1 MNEQVKVIAT
11 AFALCGFAVAVTCG
25 LLADNSAH
33 VVVLRAL
40 LAMILC
46 QFVGTAAG
54 HCIMYAIDEHVNTY
68 IQNRPV
74 PSINP
79 ETFVAE
85 PVSVTS
91 ASAPAVAT
99 SIQ

>member
-33 VVVLRAL
+33 VVLLRAL

-46 QFVGTAAG
+46 QFVGIAAG
-54 HCIMYAIDEHVNTY
+54 HCIMHAIDEHVNTY

-79 ETFVAE
+79 SVSIAE
-85 PVSVTS
+85 PVSVAGAAAPIVTS
-91 ASAPAVAT
+91 PV
-99 SIQ
+99 Q